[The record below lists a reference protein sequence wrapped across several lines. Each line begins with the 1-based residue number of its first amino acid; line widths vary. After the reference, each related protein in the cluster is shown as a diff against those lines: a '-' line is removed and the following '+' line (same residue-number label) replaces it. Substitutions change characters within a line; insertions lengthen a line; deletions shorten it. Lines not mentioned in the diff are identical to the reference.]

1 MKLLLQAG
9 SAGNKRSLEICDM
22 EEDAPQ
28 QKIQKSK
35 AKPTSDL
42 NLRNALIFCREW
54 LVSCHA
60 NVESVVKPL
69 DIVAFSLDF
78 LGESPDSDLVERIRS
93 TNDPREKLNFLVDV
107 FRLGA

>member
-1 MKLLLQAG
+1 
-9 SAGNKRSLEICDM
+9 M
-22 EEDAPQ
+22 EEDEPQ
-28 QKIQKSK
+28 QKIPKSK
-35 AKPTSDL
+35 KPTSDL
-42 NLRNALIFCREW
+42 NLRNALLFCREW

-78 LGESPDSDLVERIRS
+78 LGESPGSDLVERIRS